1 VVYWFCARNL
11 PHFIA
16 LKLHLDR
23 NVGKNAITAQ
33 EADCVTVNN
42 QRFSQAILVPD
53 VGPVTVL
60 SQQRLTQ
67 LSQGFFDGLA
77 SLPPSDRPELLLVGT
92 GASQKFLH
100 PGLTRQLTSI
110 QIGVEFMPTAA
121 AARTFNILVS
131 EDRRCMAILFF
142 EQ

>member
-11 PHFIA
+11 PHFTA

-42 QRFSQAILVPD
+42 QRFTQAILVPD
-53 VGPVTVL
+53 EGEVTVL
-60 SQQRLTQ
+60 SQQRFTD
-67 LSQGFFDGLA
+67 LSQGFFDNVA
-77 SLPPSDRPELLLVGT
+77 QLPPKQRPELLLVGT
-92 GASQKFLH
+92 GPTQKFLH
-100 PGLTRQLTSI
+100 PAMTQKLTSM

-121 AARTFNILVS
+121 AARTFNILVG
-131 EDRRCMAILFF
+131 EDRRCMAVLFF
-142 EQ
+142 QQ